1 MPSPLK
7 PFSASSF
14 VSATTGSDVPGSHKV
29 WTAEYLTD
37 LRTNRVPRPGG
48 ARPLP
53 SSAGLNRNATAT
65 PPPDFI
71 PSMRVPATSS
81 RVSGLANNAQWMNT
95 AGPVRCSS
103 ANSHRR
109 AQSITSVTTINT
121 SFTGRPLVREPP
133 PGVSSRDIS
142 PSPNPLEV
150 RPGMVYVESGSR
162 WMERQEARSLREAL
176 EDMDLLEEEARLHAA
191 AQDEA
196 AELVWQHQNP
206 GVPYKNPDA
215 PYNYKWHLEKGSHA
229 RSHSLGRH
237 SSMSVSSLHRRT
249 DSQDYY
255 SGGSTSGNS
264 GNNSGQ
270 SSRVSS
276 GSSGMFS
283 GMPSGNN
290 TLEEG
295 PPEANRGRRVHALWD
310 SPEKK
315 AYMNLTYPAPS
326 SNPTSRRKSSGS
338 RSRVI
343 SGEGTNIFR
352 NPEDQIYEEPEEE
365 LGDPSNDSGEKPV
378 MPAPLRPKPR
388 NSLSQYAQ
396 DPPPR
401 SNTVPPQPSTG
412 PSKLDIHKNP
422 PSQSRNPGYV
432 VNRLPPTP
440 PGSASASDSDA
451 SPTRAAMGIR
461 NEVEIRGEDIRKA
474 TSMRLRDR
482 SPRLPMPTVVSDKP
496 GRPIVSFESDWKPKG
511 AELKQEGSRRVLPSQ
526 SATPSISLT
535 KATGSTTTSQ
545 QKSTPSIQVND
556 NSSIPAI
563 NVPGVPSIS
572 VAAPTISEPSTRPT
586 SSSAPKRP
594 LPKPKSNP
602 FSRPLPRT
610 STSAPTSTSVP
621 HYSLSSRRP
630 TASCK
635 QCQLPIA
642 GRVVS
647 AAGQRFHPECF
658 SCFHCGEGLECVAFY
673 PEPEMKRTERLS
685 RIAKRAQGID
695 IPDVEGQGVAED
707 GDDALRFYCHLDFH
721 ELFSP
726 RCRSCKTPIEGEIV
740 VACGGEW
747 HVGHFFCAE
756 CGDVS
761 PVRASQVIGIT
772 LTYSKPF
779 DASTPFVEKD
789 GYAWCV
795 NCHTRRYSTKCKKC
809 RKPVT
814 DMVVKALD
822 AEWHT
827 ECFRCAEC
835 EGQFDD
841 GRYFLRSGAKDEEPV
856 CVKCEERRLKA

>member
-1 MPSPLK
+1 MLHRAKSKELNRRSMTSPGPTYMSREQVGQQPSLSSLPHDYSPHKSSPLK
-7 PFSASSF
+7 SLASSSF
-14 VSATTGSDVPGSHKV
+14 IPSTPGSGVPDSHKA

-53 SSAGLNRNATAT
+53 SSAGPNRNATAT

-71 PSMRVPATSS
+71 PSMRVPATVS
-81 RVSGLANNAQWMNT
+81 RASGIANNSQWMNT
-95 AGPVRCSS
+95 AGSTRCSS

-109 AQSITSVTTINT
+109 AQSIASVTTMNT
-121 SFTGRPLVREPP
+121 SFTGRPLVQQPH
-133 PGVSSRDIS
+133 PGASSSEFS
-142 PSPNPLEV
+142 PSLNPAEIK
-150 RPGMVYVESGSR
+150 PGMIYVESGSR

-176 EDMDLLEEEARLHAA
+176 EDMDLLEETRLHAA

-206 GVPYKNPDA
+206 GVPYRNPDA
-215 PYNYKWHLEKGSHA
+215 PYNYRHHLEKGSHA
-229 RSHSLGRH
+229 RSHSLGRY
-237 SSMSVSSLHRRT
+237 SGMSVGSIHRR
-249 DSQDYY
+249 SESHDYY
-255 SGGSTSGNS
+255 SGGSASGNS

-276 GSSGMFS
+276 GSSNMFP
-283 GMPSGNN
+283 GMPSGNK
-290 TLEEG
+290 LVEEEPSEG
-295 PPEANRGRRVHALWD
+295 TRGRKIHALWD

-343 SGEGTNIFR
+343 SGEGTNLFR
-352 NPEDQIYEEPEEE
+352 NPEDQIYEEPEED
-365 LGDPSNDSGEKPV
+365 LGDPNNGSDDKSAI
-378 MPAPLRPKPR
+378 PAPLRLKPR
-388 NSLSQYAQ
+388 NPLSQHAQ
-396 DPPPR
+396 DPP
-401 SNTVPPQPSTG
+401 QLSTNS
-412 PSKLDIHKNP
+412 PKFDIHKNP
-422 PSQSRNPGYV
+422 PSQSRNPGYI

-440 PGSASASDSDA
+440 PGSASASDNDA
-451 SPTRAAMGIR
+451 SPTRATTATR
-461 NEVEIRGEDIRKA
+461 NGVEVRGEDIRKA
-474 TSMRLRDR
+474 TSMKLRDR

-496 GRPIVSFESDWKPKG
+496 GRPIVSFEPDWKPKG
-511 AELKQEGSRRVLPSQ
+511 VELKQEEPRRALPSHQ
-526 SATPSISLT
+526 ANPAISLT
-535 KATGSTTTSQ
+535 KATDSTTPPQTNS
-545 QKSTPSIQVND
+545 SPVTPPIQVND
-556 NSSIPAI
+556 SSSIPVI
-563 NVPGVPSIS
+563 NIPDVPSIS
-572 VAAPTISEPSTRPT
+572 VATPTINEPSAQST
-586 SSSAPKRP
+586 SSSASKRP

-602 FSRPLPRT
+602 FSRPLPHASA
-610 STSAPTSTSVP
+610 STPMPSSTP

-673 PEPEMKRTERLS
+673 PEPEAKRNERLD

-695 IPDVEGQGVAED
+695 IPDIEGQGIAED

-726 RCRSCKTPIEGEIV
+726 RCRNCKTPIEGEIV

-756 CGDVS
+756 CGD
-761 PVRASQVIGIT
+761 
-772 LTYSKPF
+772 
-779 DASTPFVEKD
+779 
-789 GYAWCV
+789 
-795 NCHTRRYSTKCKKC
+795 
-809 RKPVT
+809 
-814 DMVVKALD
+814 
-822 AEWHT
+822 
-827 ECFRCAEC
+827 ECG
-835 EGQFDD
+835 GQFED
-841 GRYFLRSGAKDEEPV
+841 GRYFLRSGTKDGEPA
-856 CVKCEERRLKA
+856 CVKCEEKRLKA